1 MRYTIN
7 ITQESD
13 LEETWLDANVPNMAF
28 CYNEI
33 SLDECEDLGNGTY
46 EASYESFDV
55 TEVSVFHYI
64 DDTGTPQEYTLQPGE
79 YGVKPGSA
87 RTA

>member
-13 LEETWLDANVPNMAF
+13 LEDTWFDTNVPNMGF
-28 CYNEI
+28 CFNEV
-33 SLDECEDLGNGTY
+33 SLDECIDLGNGTY

-55 TEVSVFHYI
+55 TEVSVFNYI
-64 DDTGTPQEYTLQPGE
+64 DETNTLRDYTLQPGE
-79 YGVKPGSA
+79 YGVRPGSERRA
-87 RTA
+87 

>member
-13 LEETWLDANVPNMAF
+13 LEETWIDPNVPNMAF
-28 CYNEI
+28 CFNEI
-33 SLDECEDLGNGTY
+33 SLDECADLGNGTY

-55 TEVSVFHYI
+55 TEVSVFNYI
-64 DDTGTPQEYTLQPGE
+64 DDAGLAQEYTLQPGE
-79 YGVKPGSA
+79 YGVRINSRRG
-87 RTA
+87 